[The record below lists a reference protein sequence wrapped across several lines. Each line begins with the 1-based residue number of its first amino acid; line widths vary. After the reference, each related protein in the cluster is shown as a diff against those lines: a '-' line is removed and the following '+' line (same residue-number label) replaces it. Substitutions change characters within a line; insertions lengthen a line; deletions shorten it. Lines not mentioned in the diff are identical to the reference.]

1 MNLDKKLLQEIN
13 RFRMMS
19 SYQPGKLLNEQD
31 EDEINND
38 KTKIFGS
45 DQKFEKFSSAN
56 KETVEIYM
64 TDDLNKLIMENQDE
78 YMKKIPITLDNSFKL
93 TLNNDVVLIPYDF
106 CGEYE
111 KGVDF
116 NGDATYTLKACL
128 ENFKLYQ
135 LKNNTYSITLM
146 DKYNEP
152 YESES
157 IGVKTEF
164 KVEGLLDDFITKY
177 PIYNSFFEQY
187 KEIYLE
193 NGMTIS
199 EYVKD
204 MINNATI
211 PVIIK
216 PESNENLEKF
226 GFTIENTS
234 DNKLSDY
241 TKTKKEYKEIVL
253 SMRNE
258 GGTSINGNFYDVFKT
273 TDFIVPLK
281 GNTNKYYSYLKNN
294 FAEFTMGR
302 LVLNIPPKFE
312 GGNDGGNDI
321 YPTPTPTP
329 PPIIAPIELKLDLI
343 NAYAFDK
350 VDKGGSSWWREL
362 KPGEEGES
370 GKDQFDAFIE
380 QYKRLKEK
388 HFDVWDK
395 YLEFLKNNKVTIYG
409 YASIDRNPTDKE
421 IGHYAGC
428 SNNKNIK
435 DYNQCLSEKRAQQA
449 VKDIIKEIPELDGI
463 LVPVGGGQTDKFDG
477 KSYLNATSSETF
489 QNRRIYGEF
498 PKFETTP

>member
-1 MNLDKKLLQEIN
+1 
-13 RFRMMS
+13 
-19 SYQPGKLLNEQD
+19 
-31 EDEINND
+31 
-38 KTKIFGS
+38 
-45 DQKFEKFSSAN
+45 
-56 KETVEIYM
+56 
-64 TDDLNKLIMENQDE
+64 
-78 YMKKIPITLDNSFKL
+78 
-93 TLNNDVVLIPYDF
+93 
-106 CGEYE
+106 
-111 KGVDF
+111 
-116 NGDATYTLKACL
+116 
-128 ENFKLYQ
+128 
-135 LKNNTYSITLM
+135 
-146 DKYNEP
+146 
-152 YESES
+152 
-157 IGVKTEF
+157 
-164 KVEGLLDDFITKY
+164 
-177 PIYNSFFEQY
+177 
-187 KEIYLE
+187 
-193 NGMTIS
+193 
-199 EYVKD
+199 
-204 MINNATI
+204 
-211 PVIIK
+211 
-216 PESNENLEKF
+216 
-226 GFTIENTS
+226 
-234 DNKLSDY
+234 
-241 TKTKKEYKEIVL
+241 
-253 SMRNE
+253 
-258 GGTSINGNFYDVFKT
+258 VFKT
-273 TDFIVPLK
+273 TYFIVPLK
-281 GNTNKYYSYLKNN
+281 SNTNKYYSYLKNN
-294 FAEFTMGR
+294 FAVFTMGR

-477 KSYLNATSSETF
+477 KSYLNATSNETF

-498 PKFETTP
+498 PKFKTTP